1 MPAIVLPPEEFLM
14 PFLFVLVDVFGVLQ
28 LSRIFNKGVN
38 FLIAIVLAFFAAQN
52 PVFISLFWSQMI
64 NIVIFFVVMFF
75 LAFIL
80 QMFGLRGKGAPK
92 AKEGLVIYGA
102 ILFVLLS
109 IGFNYTE
116 TFPVLPVIGGGQNL
130 MLLIA
135 IILILAVFWAAFK
148 IGIEGE
154 EKGKPQR

>member
-1 MPAIVLPPEEFLM
+1 MAAIVLPPEEFLM

-28 LSRIFNKGVN
+28 LTHVFHKGVN
-38 FLIAIVLAFFAAQN
+38 FIIAIILAFFAAHN
-52 PVFISLFWSQMI
+52 PVFISLFWSQLI
-64 NIVIFFVVMFF
+64 NVVIFFVVLFF

-80 QMFGLRGKGAPK
+80 QLFGLRGKGAPK

-116 TFPVLPVIGGGQNL
+116 TFPTLPYIGGGENL

-135 IILILAVFWAAFK
+135 IILILAVFWAAFQ
-148 IGIEGE
+148 IGPIIV
-154 EKGKPQR
+154 EKPPPKR